1 MLYKIINKEAVI
13 GMPPGVGDL
22 HWIMTKMESFKKEN
36 DIEKIKVMMNLPGTA
51 DDYYSYSIEY
61 FDLLPFIDSA
71 EQHMGALDFEYQI
84 SGGSGIPLFK
94 GRNGCDYLIEFNSS
108 LEKGVLLKDILPEYE
123 TNYDYPIEEPA
134 EAKEYA
140 KKLKAEIGEKLVLI
154 FTSSLRGNEAWPR
167 ELWTVE
173 DWTKLIRKIYHR
185 TGCKLVL
192 VGAKWDSD
200 YAEALQEASFG
211 EYKTHPASV
220 LIKEN
225 MIHSMIGK
233 TTLAQ
238 LFAILRESDLLI
250 TWQCGVGIM
259 ATQFRIPVAS
269 FWPIKNKAN
278 PRGQFERAFT
288 RSWLPPWAE
297 EVGYMPYGWGDKDAT
312 PSGIFNAVRKYL

>member
-1 MLYKIINKEAVI
+1 MLYRITNDETVI

-36 DIEKIKVMMNLPGTA
+36 KIEKIKVIMNLPGTA
-51 DDYYSYSIEY
+51 EDYYSYSIEY
-61 FDLLPFIDSA
+61 FDLLPFIDAA
-71 EQHMGALDFEYQI
+71 EQHMAALDFEYQI

-94 GRNGCDYLIEFNSS
+94 DRNGCDYLIEFNSR

-134 EAKEYA
+134 EEKEYA
-140 KKLKAEIGEKLVLI
+140 KKLKAEIGEKLVLF
-154 FTSSLRGNEAWPR
+154 FTSSLRGNAAWPR
-167 ELWTVE
+167 ELWTIENWMAV
-173 DWTKLIRKIYHR
+173 IRKIYKK

-192 VGAKWDSD
+192 LGAKWDAD
-200 YAEALQEASFG
+200 YGEALH
-211 EYKTHPASV
+211 KIDT
-220 LIKEN
+220 EN

-238 LFAILRESDLLI
+238 LFAILREADLLI

-288 RSWLPPWAE
+288 RSWLPPWADQ
-297 EVGYMPYGWGDKDAT
+297 VGYMPFGWGDKNAT

>member
-1 MLYKIINKEAVI
+1 MLYKIINEETVI

-36 DIEKIKVMMNLPGTA
+36 DIEKIKIIMNLPGTA
-51 DDYYSYSIEY
+51 EDYYSYSIEY

-71 EQHMGALDFEYQI
+71 EQHMDILDFEYQI
-84 SGGSGIPLFK
+84 TGGSGIPLFK
-94 GRNGCDYLIEFNSS
+94 DRNGCDYLIEFNSY

-123 TNYDYPIEEPA
+123 TNYDYPIEKPA

-140 KKLKAEIGEKLVLI
+140 KKLKAEIGEKLVLF
-154 FTSSLRGNEAWPR
+154 FTSSLRGNEAWPK
-167 ELWTVE
+167 ELWTIENWMTV
-173 DWTKLIRKIYHR
+173 IRKIYHR

-192 VGAKWDSD
+192 LGAKWDAD
-200 YAEALQEASFG
+200 YAEELH
-211 EYKTHPASV
+211 KIDT
-220 LIKEN
+220 EN

-238 LFAILRESDLLI
+238 LFAILREADLLI

-278 PRGQFERAFT
+278 PRGQFERAFM

-297 EVGYMPYGWGDKDAT
+297 EVGYMPFGWGDKNAT